1 MTLHCVY
8 SLRAGPQIIS
18 TEERES
24 LRAEKIIKKHLF
36 GVSPPEDKN
45 IFDDMAACFE
55 YFRTNCEQKDSIEEN
70 KGLLKEKMRDAQ
82 AFGERA
88 NQSRNT
94 ITYLKNSIES
104 IRREK

>member
-1 MTLHCVY
+1 MWL
-8 SLRAGPQIIS
+8 SGPPIVS

-36 GVSPPEDKN
+36 GVPPPDDKK

-55 YFRTNCEQKDSIEEN
+55 YFRSNCEQRDAIEEN
-70 KGLLKEKMRDAQ
+70 KGLLKEKMKDAQ

-94 ITYLKNSIES
+94 ITYLKNSIEA

>member
-1 MTLHCVY
+1 M
-8 SLRAGPQIIS
+8 S

-36 GVSPPEDKN
+36 GVKPPEDKKV
-45 IFDDMAACFE
+45 FDDMAACFE
-55 YFRTNCEQKDSIEEN
+55 YFRANCEQRDAIEEN
-70 KGLLKEKMRDAQ
+70 KELLRDKMKEAQ
-82 AFGERA
+82 ALGERA